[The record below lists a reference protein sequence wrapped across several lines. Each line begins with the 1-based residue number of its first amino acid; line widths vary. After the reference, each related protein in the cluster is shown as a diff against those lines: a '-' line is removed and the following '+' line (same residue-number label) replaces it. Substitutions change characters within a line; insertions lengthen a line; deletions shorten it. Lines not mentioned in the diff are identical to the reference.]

1 MRTLAISSADGL
13 IIPAGIVKPGLG
25 FPIIMFGRLV
35 KLVLRRVARDIS
47 SADGRTIPGL
57 LVGFGTI
64 GGKGGMGGHG
74 LGIGQGPV

>member
-1 MRTLAISSADGL
+1 
-13 IIPAGIVKPGLG
+13 
-25 FPIIMFGRLV
+25 MFGRLV

-64 GGKGGMGGHG
+64 GGKGGAGGHG